1 MKKSLGSWRRKEVLR
16 TVLVKQ
22 VLGQGRDAFCVMTSF
37 PTMFSG
43 RDRGRV
49 GPQKCQEGRARSDLR
64 GLQAEPPPPPPHLTF
79 QMSELWGVER
89 GPCGHCTQRRTSP
102 KSWHLLC
109 RQC

>member
-1 MKKSLGSWRRKEVLR
+1 MKKLLGSCRRKEVLR

-43 RDRGRV
+43 RET
-49 GPQKCQEGRARSDLR
+49 EGGWAHRSVR
-64 GLQAEPPPPPPHLTF
+64 RAEPGVTSGACRQNRRPPHLTF

-89 GPCGHCTQRRTSP
+89 GPCGHCTQRHTSP
-102 KSWHLLC
+102 KSWRLLC
-109 RQC
+109 RQH